1 MCRPGGRGARGARAP
16 PLPPSPHRCSAPPP
30 SHTLTTPLTPPDLA
44 NTAGSRLVSRPTT
57 ASSGRA
63 AAMATS
69 CSARIAAHA
78 LQSSGVAR
86 ARAPKSSRLSASW
99 VPFLGVPSVNLHVLL
114 LPVPQRPDGTHPLAL
129 PDAPD
134 ARSPRSSDPSQ
145 SMTLSLRTE
154 LIQFNSVPYVHT
166 HSVISIAILRAL
178 TCDANYMPKHLAEP
192 WQSPGRA
199 LLEPCQHPVR
209 TLSEPSGEVPKAG
222 FAPHYVGLCSS
233 SIRKWRE
240 PNRGHRWVLSRVRQF
255 GYLNKNTVQFT
266 VRMTVQLRAG
276 GLSKASQQAVHSS
289 LRDSP

>member
-1 MCRPGGRGARGARAP
+1 MVRSVVAP
-16 PLPPSPHRCSAPPP
+16 TQLLHAETSTPAQSQWCMLSAPLRVR
-30 SHTLTTPLTPPDLA
+30 SKK
-44 NTAGSRLVSRPTT
+44 
-57 ASSGRA
+57 
-63 AAMATS
+63 
-69 CSARIAAHA
+69 SAI
-78 LQSSGVAR
+78 
-86 ARAPKSSRLSASW
+86 
-99 VPFLGVPSVNLHVLL
+99 
-114 LPVPQRPDGTHPLAL
+114 
-129 PDAPD
+129 
-134 ARSPRSSDPSQ
+134 
-145 SMTLSLRTE
+145 
-154 LIQFNSVPYVHT
+154 YVHT

-222 FAPHYVGLCSS
+222 FARHYVGLCSS

-276 GLSKASQQAVHSS
+276 GRSKASQQAVHSS